1 MRGVCVVVGRGAG
14 GGGGVPLAVVTGCG
28 ACAGRASPPRRL
40 GLRSL
45 GSSRPLPPLHAAAT
59 SPRPSSCLSIP
70 GPVIPLS
77 VGGPGRPGATWARR
91 REEEVVPSHARLG
104 AVAVLPPFPLPLPLL
119 PHSSHPQLR
128 GVPRGPRGLCVLV
141 VGDGGCWGWTR
152 GRVPS
157 LPRGRG
163 GPGWPVG
170 CVWVV
175 RVRLLPS
182 SSVSGVRLSSPVPCG
197 RGAGVGRGGCLE
209 VASVPPP
216 VPHSVSPPSSSR
228 AACTASPSPQLLLPP
243 LLQVPSAFR
252 RGGLKTP
259 GGVPPVRLGVGAA
272 GLWGVGRVPS
282 RPSSPLTPL
291 LLPGRGGG
299 ARSRAAQP
307 LAAAAV
313 GKGAP
318 DPAVVSCRERGAR
331 GGVASLSRAVS
342 GGAGAPWAPVGS
354 SACSRARPASKPT
367 DPSQSL
373 SLCPVYWPARGN
385 PFSSVGRGW
394 CCARLSLDG
403 KEPKKTSYD
412 S

>member
-1 MRGVCVVVGRGAG
+1 MCWSRVSPSPSRAPLPWLLSPPPPTPCRCHLPPPLVLSLHPGARPPRSHLGAEEG
-14 GGGGVPLAVVTGCG
+14 GGGCPLPRTPRGRRRPPAFPSPPTPSAALLSPPTSWRPERASRSVCACRWRWGLLGVDEG
-28 ACAGRASPPRRL
+28 ACAV
-40 GLRSL
+40 
-45 GSSRPLPPLHAAAT
+45 AAAWPWR
-59 SPRPSSCLSIP
+59 S
-70 GPVIPLS
+70 
-77 VGGPGRPGATWARR
+77 
-91 REEEVVPSHARLG
+91 
-104 AVAVLPPFPLPLPLL
+104 
-119 PHSSHPQLR
+119 
-128 GVPRGPRGLCVLV
+128 GLA
-141 VGDGGCWGWTR
+141 G
-152 GRVPS
+152 
-157 LPRGRG
+157 
-163 GPGWPVG
+163 
-170 CVWVV
+170 
-175 RVRLLPS
+175 
-182 SSVSGVRLSSPVPCG
+182 GVRLGGACAPLALLFRLRRPSELPGPLWPGGG
-197 RGAGVGRGGCLE
+197 RRAGGGCLE

-216 VPHSVSPPSSSR
+216 VPHPVSPPSSSR

-342 GGAGAPWAPVGS
+342 GGGAGAPLGACGVVCVLAPRRGGGGGGWR
-354 SACSRARPASKPT
+354 RARPASKPT

>member
-1 MRGVCVVVGRGAG
+1 MPLPPPPAPRLVSPSRGPSSLSPLEARPPRSHLGAEEG
-14 GGGGVPLAVVTGCG
+14 GGGCPLPRTPRGRRRPPAFPSPPTPSAALLSPPTSWRPERASRSVCACRWRWGLLGVDEG
-28 ACAGRASPPRRL
+28 ACAV
-40 GLRSL
+40 
-45 GSSRPLPPLHAAAT
+45 AAAWPWR
-59 SPRPSSCLSIP
+59 S
-70 GPVIPLS
+70 
-77 VGGPGRPGATWARR
+77 
-91 REEEVVPSHARLG
+91 
-104 AVAVLPPFPLPLPLL
+104 
-119 PHSSHPQLR
+119 
-128 GVPRGPRGLCVLV
+128 GLAA
-141 VGDGGCWGWTR
+141 G
-152 GRVPS
+152 
-157 LPRGRG
+157 
-163 GPGWPVG
+163 
-170 CVWVV
+170 
-175 RVRLLPS
+175 VRLLPS

-216 VPHSVSPPSSSR
+216 VPHPVSPPSSSR

-259 GGVPPVRLGVGAA
+259 GGTACPPRGRGGGPVGSRA
-272 GLWGVGRVPS
+272 GPVPS
-282 RPSSPLTPL
+282 VLPLTPL

-342 GGAGAPWAPVGS
+342 GGAGAPLGACGVVCVLAPRRGGGGGGWR
-354 SACSRARPASKPT
+354 RARPASKPT

>member
-1 MRGVCVVVGRGAG
+1 M
-14 GGGGVPLAVVTGCG
+14 
-28 ACAGRASPPRRL
+28 
-40 GLRSL
+40 
-45 GSSRPLPPLHAAAT
+45 
-59 SPRPSSCLSIP
+59 
-70 GPVIPLS
+70 
-77 VGGPGRPGATWARR
+77 
-91 REEEVVPSHARLG
+91 
-104 AVAVLPPFPLPLPLL
+104 
-119 PHSSHPQLR
+119 
-128 GVPRGPRGLCVLV
+128 
-141 VGDGGCWGWTR
+141 
-152 GRVPS
+152 
-157 LPRGRG
+157 
-163 GPGWPVG
+163 
-170 CVWVV
+170 
-175 RVRLLPS
+175 
-182 SSVSGVRLSSPVPCG
+182 
-197 RGAGVGRGGCLE
+197 
-209 VASVPPP
+209 ASVPPP
-216 VPHSVSPPSSSR
+216 VPHPVSPPSSSR

-354 SACSRARPASKPT
+354 SACSPLAAAAAEAAGAGRAPRRNPPT
-367 DPSQSL
+367 PPRVFHCVQSTGLPEATPSL
-373 SLCPVYWPARGN
+373 LW
-385 PFSSVGRGW
+385 VG
-394 CCARLSLDG
+394 DG
-403 KEPKKTSYD
+403 AVPGFPLTGKSQKKTRTTLSGGSLGSCVD
-412 S
+412 EERS